1 MKKKTKNHWDV
12 KDVLFEWEK
21 AAAGALQHQ
30 HLLKNNNSRWF
41 LSTLFFANVRG
52 SWFLCGGGEVNRRQK
67 SFFFI
72 LFFLL
77 CLVGCVVAVFSF
89 SFETSQNQRRD
100 SDGHIFSYRRPLKR
114 WRFLTLGTTLSFIFL
129 FLCFLWER
137 WGHRV
142 FKHPGRDRWK
152 FGSPGRLR
160 CAYQRNKL
168 KVVVYLNVFILR
180 RHDRHFKKQKEKS
193 LFLFANIVNI
203 VQTSLCVCV
212 CVVKW
217 KNRGALETNNSTA
230 R

>member
-1 MKKKTKNHWDV
+1 MGESGSRSTSTPASLKKQQ
-12 KDVLFEWEK
+12 LPLISF
-21 AAAGALQHQ
+21 
-30 HLLKNNNSRWF
+30 
-41 LSTLFFANVRG
+41 NVIFCKRARQLVFV
-52 SWFLCGGGEVNRRQK
+52 WGGEVNRRQK

-203 VQTSLCVCV
+203 VQTFLCVCV